1 MQQFGV
7 KNIPAL
13 SDIHIRTNT
22 NGLSCRK
29 NQRCSIVLF
38 QAKSLPVPSD
48 GTQEL
53 YPTFIHVC
61 KSCSKT
67 VLAWKGEEQP
77 PLAFQKG
84 GGTLAI

>member
-1 MQQFGV
+1 M
-7 KNIPAL
+7 
-13 SDIHIRTNT
+13 
-22 NGLSCRK
+22 
-29 NQRCSIVLF
+29 LF

-61 KSCSKT
+61 KSCLKT
-67 VLAWKGEEQP
+67 VLDWKGEEQP